1 LHPSLQS
8 ALTVHL
14 TIMQLPHSL
23 SRFAAFAIVLLS
35 SLALFACASP
45 IAEPA
50 PVVSLPEHALVPRG
64 TCVLGCDTGTKTAD
78 ILVQLDLDIKVQ
90 LDLLD
95 KCLENGTKPDDII
108 IKIEALINVAVA
120 AIVKLDVDLLGL
132 LNGKITIIVNLLV
145 SILIG
150 VATHCGKWV
159 DKGINVDLY
168 IALFVKL
175 DVALKALL
183 STCNGLGAI
192 LLLLIKVLINV
203 TILIK
208 VHFTLCIG
216 LLGL

>member
-1 LHPSLQS
+1 
-8 ALTVHL
+8 
-14 TIMQLPHSL
+14 MQLSRSL
-23 SRFAAFAIVLLS
+23 SRFAAFAIFLLS
-35 SLALFACASP
+35 SLAMFACASP
-45 IAEPA
+45 IAGPA
-50 PVVSLPEHALVPRG
+50 PAVALSEHALVPRG
-64 TCVLGCDTGTKTAD
+64 TCVVGCTTGTKTAD

-175 DVALKALL
+175 DVAIKALL
-183 STCNGLGAI
+183 STCNGLGAV
-192 LLLLIKVLINV
+192 LLLLIKILINV

>member
-1 LHPSLQS
+1 
-8 ALTVHL
+8 
-14 TIMQLPHSL
+14 MQFHNSL
-23 SRFAAFAIVLLS
+23 SRLSAFLLFFLS
-35 SLALFACASP
+35 SMALLACASP
-45 IAEPA
+45 IAAPA
-50 PVVSLPEHALVPRG
+50 AAVALPEHGLVPRG
-64 TCVLGCDTGTKTAD
+64 TCVVGCTTGTKTAD

-145 SILIG
+145 SILIS
-150 VATHCGKWV
+150 VATHCGKWAS
-159 DKGINVDLY
+159 KGAAEFEVFLQ
-168 IALFVKL
+168 LCVKL
-175 DVALKALL
+175 DIALKALL
-183 STCNGLGAI
+183 STCNGLGAV

-203 TILIK
+203 SVLIK
-208 VHFTLCIG
+208 VKFNLCIG